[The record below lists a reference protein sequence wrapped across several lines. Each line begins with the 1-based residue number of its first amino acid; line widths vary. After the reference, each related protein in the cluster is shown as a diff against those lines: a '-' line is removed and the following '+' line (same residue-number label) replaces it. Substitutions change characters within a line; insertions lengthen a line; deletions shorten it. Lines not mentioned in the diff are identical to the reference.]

1 MLHPPQHRCE
11 TGILCPRRM
20 AEDVAEAP
28 PLPIIPDRDRT
39 PAIHALTAI
48 DTVWGGPG
56 KISHHEFIA
65 SAHLDAAIHRVIEDR
80 RFQTIHAHFQ
90 VGDVDVLPLSGT
102 LAIVQ
107 GSK

>member
-1 MLHPPQHRCE
+1 MLHPPQRRCE
-11 TGILCPRRM
+11 TSILCPGRM

-28 PLPIIPDRDRT
+28 PLLIIPDCDST

-48 DTVWGGPG
+48 DTVWGGSG
-56 KISHHEFIA
+56 KISHHALIA
-65 SAHLDAAIHRVIEDR
+65 STHLDAAIHRVIEDR

-90 VGDVDVLPLSGT
+90 VGDVDVLPLSGA

-107 GSK
+107 GGK